1 MSEYP
6 KPDYNPLLARLLAI
20 KAYDAISLIGYVA
33 LHEEED
39 RIALYPN
46 LFDLSKSFEFK
57 HHDIIYQ
64 EEAPKSI
71 LPFGGFIFWL
81 KKDSEVI
88 SRQIGKSGD
97 DNFGSKI
104 QAANEEIVKIQ
115 LGRLSLTMLIPVL
128 HTSPCHRVF
137 REY

>member
-20 KAYDAISLIGYVA
+20 KAYDAISLLGYVA
-33 LHEEED
+33 PHDDED
-39 RIALYPN
+39 RIVLYPN
-46 LFDLSKSFEFK
+46 LFELSKSFEFK
-57 HHDIIYQ
+57 RHDIIYQ

-88 SRQIGKSGD
+88 SRFIGKSENGG
-97 DNFGSKI
+97 FVEKI
-104 QAANEEIVKIQ
+104 HAGEETLKIS

-128 HTSPCHRVF
+128 HTSPCRHVPW
-137 REY
+137 EY